1 LELWNFAKQIAQ
13 SDGRKNDW
21 VYVVDVYKSIGG
33 NEMLMEIYG
42 EKGRFEVLGEASPSL
57 VLVSSKDGDIL
68 TLEKSEF
75 KTFRKKFHK
84 RNVEGAK
91 VIQKSITVEGK
102 QHDVILYIDAII
114 K

>member
-21 VYVVDVYKSIGG
+21 VYVVDVYKSTGG
-33 NEMLMEIYG
+33 SEMVMEIVS

-57 VLVSSKDGDIL
+57 VLISNKNGDVS

-84 RNVEGAK
+84 RNIEGAK
-91 VIQKSITVEGK
+91 IIQKSVTVEGK
-102 QHDVILYIDAII
+102 KHDVILYIDAII